1 MEKESKSPAPSGLKK
16 PGGRFKVLTEQD
28 IQFFM
33 ANGYVKIPHCFS
45 QADADQLMGNLWKRL
60 RVSPDDK
67 STWKR
72 ERIDL
77 PGSKSFSMKSFAP
90 KGWKAICDL
99 LGGEKRIAEGSD
111 YWDDGFIVNLGSPE
125 GEGKNIEPNGWHV
138 DGNFFAHYLDS
149 PEQGL
154 LVLPLFTDVRPGGG
168 GTMLCPAALPLI
180 ANHLRD
186 HPEGM

>member
-1 MEKESKSPAPSGLKK
+1 MKALS
-16 PGGRFKVLTEQD
+16 EQD

-33 ANGYVKIPHCFS
+33 ANGYIKIPGCFTRE
-45 QADADQLMGNLWKRL
+45 DAERLMGPRFWQRL

-67 STWKR
+67 STWNR

-77 PGSKSFSMKSFAP
+77 PGSKTFSMQSFAP
-90 KGWKAICDL
+90 KAWKGICDL

-111 YWDDGFIVNLGSPE
+111 YWDDGFIVNLGSPQT
-125 GEGKNIEPNGWHV
+125 EGKHIEPNGWHV

-149 PEQGL
+149 PEQAL

-168 GTMLCPAALPLI
+168 GTALCPAASALI
-180 ANHLRD
+180 ANFLRD
-186 HPEGM
+186 HPEGMHEQF